1 MSKRIAPRLQEL
13 LREPVKGVP
22 MLAAYNGR
30 ETVREVR
37 ALLAVARAAD
47 RLIVRRPGHFIVRD
61 GIQYAKPLRD
71 ALDRLARA
79 SGPEGR
85 R

>member
-1 MSKRIAPRLQEL
+1 MSKRIAPT
-13 LREPVKGVP
+13 LRRFMDDPDSRPATKI
-22 MLAAYNGR
+22 AA
-30 ETVREVR
+30 VREFR
-37 ALLAVARAAD
+37 ALLAVARAAE

-85 R
+85 P